1 MDSSHR
7 VRAILS
13 FVQAAT
19 TGSFAAAGRVLGIS
33 SAAVSKNVAGLEK
46 ALKVRLMNRTTRTL
60 QLTEEGAVFL
70 RQARL
75 ALEALDV
82 AVDAV
87 AAKRDEPTGRVRIST
102 SAAFGRQQLMPML
115 PGLLARYPGLSV
127 LVDFDDRIVDLVRDG
142 YDLALRGGYMR
153 DSALVSRPVCRL
165 NKILVASPGYLA
177 HHAVPR
183 MIEDLQQHKLVA
195 RRFLG
200 GAVDAWS
207 FQAQDGSITTLDP
220 SDTAVLTLS
229 APEAVVEAAVDGI
242 GIAQVGVHLAWDH
255 LVSGKLKVV
264 LRRQLHPGTYE
275 MAIQYPHRALI
286 APRVRV
292 VVDYLL
298 EAFAT
303 NRALHVPLD
312 SLDEFLA

>member
-127 LVDFDDRIVDLVRDG
+127 LIDFDDRIVDLVRDG
-142 YDLALRGGYMR
+142 YDLALRGGHMR

-200 GAVDAWS
+200 ARWMPGAS
-207 FQAQDGSITTLDP
+207 KRK
-220 SDTAVLTLS
+220 TAVSRRLIRRIQRS
-229 APEAVVEAAVDGI
+229 SRCPRR
-242 GIAQVGVHLAWDH
+242 
-255 LVSGKLKVV
+255 KLLLKPQSMASV
-264 LRRQLHPGTYE
+264 LRRWGCISLGT
-275 MAIQYPHRALI
+275 IWYPA
-286 APRVRV
+286 
-292 VVDYLL
+292 
-298 EAFAT
+298 
-303 NRALHVPLD
+303 
-312 SLDEFLA
+312 S